1 MAALSSILHM
11 SVYLQP
17 SGSLRLHCEVFRRR
31 VQEHIQQWR
40 YGDQGDRRGGSVR

>member
-11 SVYLQP
+11 AVYLQP

-31 VQEHIQQWR
+31 VQEHLQQWR
-40 YGDQGDRRGGSVR
+40 HGDHGDRRGGSVR